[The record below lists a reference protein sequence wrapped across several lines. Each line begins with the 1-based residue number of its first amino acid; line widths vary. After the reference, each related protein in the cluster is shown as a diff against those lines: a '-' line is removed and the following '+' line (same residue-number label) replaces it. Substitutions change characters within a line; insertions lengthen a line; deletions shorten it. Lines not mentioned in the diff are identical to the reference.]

1 MAIIRKHHVGN
12 YTVVDNGFIRD
23 TSLSLKAK
31 GIMLTLLSLPDDWVF
46 TETWLETQSTDGIT
60 AIKSALNDLE
70 KHGYLKREREH
81 KADGTWG
88 DMVYSIYESPISEN
102 PTQDNPIQENRTLLS
117 TNTDN
122 SYKDK
127 PNTKETNNM
136 SDFSDNV
143 AEIIDYLNAKT
154 GKHFLA
160 TAKATQRKIKAR
172 LKEGRT
178 VEDFMKVID
187 IKVKAWKGDPKWDQF
202 LRPETLFTA
211 DHFESYL
218 NENSIEEPKPQPK
231 QGYSMKRVTL
241 EDFD

>member
-1 MAIIRKHHVGN
+1 MLIRPDNYVTTLGFMIMPKEKGGLGLKGNEAMVYAIIYGFSQDDKSWFRGSLRYLAEWV
-12 YTVVDNGFIRD
+12 NGTKQGVQKNL
-23 TSLSLKAK
+23 TSL
-31 GIMLTLLSLPDDWVF
+31 I
-46 TETWLETQSTDGIT
+46 
-60 AIKSALNDLE
+60 E
-70 KHGYLKREREH
+70 KKLIVKREETKLGVKYCEYR
-81 KADGTWG
+81 ATPVDGMQQSCTPMQQSCPNNKE
-88 DMVYSIYESPISEN
+88 DIYSSPSDISSNEDISS
-102 PTQDNPIQENRTLLS
+102 PPKGEVEQI
-117 TNTDN
+117 
-122 SYKDK
+122 
-127 PNTKETNNM
+127 
-136 SDFSDNV
+136 V
-143 AEIIDYLNAKT
+143 DYLNAKT

-218 NENSIEEPKPQPK
+218 NENPIEEPKPQPK